1 MPACRRAR
9 CVDAASMAAELSVRA
24 APVTPPIGDGGEFA
38 WLGAGPAA
46 VHHHLTRPLL
56 LALEACDAR
65 SVLDLG
71 CGNGWLTAALS
82 RCGFDVTGL
91 DHSSSGIAIARSM
104 HPELA
109 FVHADA
115 LGVLPTEMAGRFD
128 AIVAVE
134 LIDHVARPRL
144 LLRQAIGLLR
154 PGGTLVLTV
163 PYHGYVKNLGLA
175 LSNRFDQRLQTLDDH
190 GRLRFFSRRTLTTLV
205 AECGYADVVFSP
217 LGRVAPIARSML
229 VSGRRPV

>member
-1 MPACRRAR
+1 MPACRRGR
-9 CVDAASMAAELSVRA
+9 CVGGAAMAAELSA
-24 APVTPPIGDGGEFA
+24 AVVPVTAPNGDGGEFA
-38 WLGAGPAA
+38 WRGAGPNA

-71 CGNGWLTAALS
+71 CGNGWLSAALS

-91 DHSSSGIAIARSM
+91 DHSGSGIAIARSM
-104 HPELA
+104 HPELP

-115 LGVLPTEMAGRFD
+115 LGALPPELSGRFD
-128 AIVAVE
+128 AVVAIE
-134 LIDHVARPRL
+134 LIDHVARPRQ
-144 LLRQAIGLLR
+144 LLRQAMLLLR
-154 PGGTLVLTV
+154 PGGTLLLTV

-175 LSNRFDQRLQTLDDH
+175 LSNRFDVRLQALDEH

-229 VSGRRPV
+229 VSGRRPG